1 MSNKIETL
9 AEYKKAMKAFV
20 RGIIKAKIFAAD
32 DGKVNFNVS
41 KCQDNETEKFVV
53 MSVESA
59 CMQAEFST
67 QVSTRVFNKIEDG
80 LYSKT
85 IEQFN
90 KLKGFA
96 GMTVNIC
103 DGE

>member
-20 RGIIKAKIFAAD
+20 RGTIKAKIFAAE
-32 DGKVNFNVS
+32 DGKVNFKVS
-41 KCQDNETEKFVV
+41 KCQDSETEKFVV
-53 MSVESA
+53 MSVETA
-59 CMQAEFST
+59 FMQAEFSA

-80 LYSKT
+80 LYTKV

-90 KLKGFA
+90 KLKNFA
-96 GMTVNIC
+96 GMTVTVQ
-103 DGE
+103 